1 MPGNDLFK
9 RSLILIFLCFLPWVW
24 PLAAIGDTGWQIEG
38 PVRQS
43 ITTLKQTQQQEE
55 RWRQEQEKLVAR
67 FEQLQQ
73 RQSEMQ
79 SRVAQLRQQI
89 EATRVRVAAEER
101 QPALTALRQM
111 GPAIIKLGWKGVSY
125 DIRKRTDFRSIK
137 HGKNVSEKPAHVRPS
152 PGR

>member
-1 MPGNDLFK
+1 MPGNDFFK
-9 RSLILIFLCFLPWVW
+9 RTLILIFLCFLPWVW
-24 PLAAIGDTGWQIEG
+24 PLPATGDAGRQIEG

-79 SRVAQLRQQI
+79 SHVAQLRQQI
-89 EATRVRVAAEER
+89 EATRVRVAAKER
-101 QPALTALRQM
+101 QLALTALRQM
-111 GPAIIKLGWKGVSY
+111 GPAIIK
-125 DIRKRTDFRSIK
+125 
-137 HGKNVSEKPAHVRPS
+137 
-152 PGR
+152 